1 MSDCQFYAECIF
13 YNQGEYR
20 FSVDVYYG
28 NKRVALADA
37 YIDIFYGNN
46 IIKIFNYN
54 GKIPGFSDKELKKEI
69 SDYCHGQIARIR

>member
-1 MSDCQFYAECIF
+1 MSKYKFYSECA
-13 YNQGEYR
+13 YLGKGEYH

-28 NKRVALADA
+28 NERIALADA

-69 SDYCHGQIARIR
+69 SDYCHSQIARIR